1 METQI
6 NPKRTTFR
14 AKNLERRV
22 LLQMT
27 LSKNWRTFGKRTRKT
42 PSLFSA
48 WFSTVEIDP
57 SQYCVWNATNHIT
70 SNKHPHQVLDKSRP
84 GIPGQTCNIGPPHI
98 PSHMDRIHTWRPGIC
113 ANHLCAYH
121 PHKPHFKAKILW
133 NRGLGMISNGNKLS
147 EVQITRQWKSTLRW
161 ISTVA

>member
-6 NPKRTTFR
+6 NPKCTTFR

-48 WFSTVEIDP
+48 WFSAVEVDP
-57 SQYCVWNATNHIT
+57 SHYCVWNATNHIT

-84 GIPGQTCNIGPPHI
+84 GIPDQTCNIGPPHI
-98 PSHMDRIHTWRPGIC
+98 LSHMNRIHRWRPRNYASAFVLIIYVPIS
-113 ANHLCAYH
+113 AYH

-133 NRGLGMISNGNKLS
+133 NFVRAN
-147 EVQITRQWKSTLRW
+147 EVWG
-161 ISTVA
+161 